1 MYFTGDLAN
10 ILWSICIYP
19 PRIFELLDAKPAIN
33 ITGGKWP
40 SQTAGIVE
48 FVNVTFQYPTRKD
61 VVVLRDFNLRID
73 KNTTV
78 ALVGTSGSGKST
90 VLSLL
95 ERFYDVAEGKILID
109 GDDVRT
115 LDPRYLHR
123 VVAIVPQEPVLF
135 SGTIRS
141 NIM

>member
-1 MYFTGDLAN
+1 VD
-10 ILWSICIYP
+10 
-19 PRIFELLDAKPAIN
+19 
-33 ITGGKWP
+33 
-40 SQTAGIVE
+40 
-48 FVNVTFQYPTRKD
+48 VTFQYPTRQD
-61 VVVLRDFNLRID
+61 VVVLRNFNLKID

-95 ERFYDVAEGKILID
+95 ERFYDVAAGKILID
-109 GDDVRT
+109 GDDIRC

-123 VVAIVPQEPVLF
+123 IVAIVPQEPVLF